1 MAKKKEPESADQ
13 AQEADQPESADQ
25 AEAVDQAEGVEVN
38 EAALPEVDG
47 SDAKVGRGQIDI
59 LLDTP
64 VPVEVRLGEAE
75 LPVGELLK
83 LGEGAVV
90 KLDKRVGEPVDLYI
104 RGVKFATGQLVV
116 VGEQLGVRIREIL
129 SASVPDQSAEPAAAD
144 A

>member
-1 MAKKKEPESADQ
+1 MAKEKK
-13 AQEADQPESADQ
+13 PESADQ
-25 AEAVDQAEGVEVN
+25 AEVKEQTENVEVN
-38 EAALPEVDG
+38 EAELPEADG
-47 SDAKVGRGQIDI
+47 SDAEVGRGQIDI

-83 LGEGAVV
+83 LGEGTVV
-90 KLDKRVGEPVDLYI
+90 KLDKRAGEPVDLYI
-104 RGVKFATGQLVV
+104 RGVKFATAQLVV

-129 SASVPDQSAEPAAAD
+129 STSVPSQPAEPAAAE